1 VLDALWYYLIYHY
14 IVGDGYFLNLGF
26 VVMSAPILTLFMV
39 FPITFFTGFWL
50 NRNVAFRRSP
60 LAAHTQ
66 LLRYAISVVGAI
78 LLNYLCM
85 RLLVYGFALWPTPAK
100 LVTSLISALYSFL
113 VAKCYTFKGAID

>member
-1 VLDALWYYLIYHY
+1 
-14 IVGDGYFLNLGF
+14 VGDGYFLNLGF